1 MDWPRD
7 AGVYLLWVLT
17 CLLPRVFCYLI
28 PFLPYKGKK
37 DLVLGPVLFHVFVN
51 DPVAGIECVLSKL
64 VGNTESG
71 GAAHSL
77 KGGNR
82 GKAVPQ
88 RAVGTAQLPG
98 AVGTAPHWE
107 CWDTQPQGLGLGGA
121 VCSQGLGSGVCV
133 GPFQLR
139 MFCDS
144 RQRTPRAVAACFWYL
159 LCCLSHCFALGEL

>member
-1 MDWPRD
+1 M
-7 AGVYLLWVLT
+7 YLLWVLT

-37 DLVLGPVLFHVFVN
+37 DSVLGPVLFHVFVN

-107 CWDTQPQGLGLGGA
+107 PWDTQPQGLGLGGTA
-121 VCSQGLGSGVCV
+121 CRRIEIRVC
-133 GPFQLR
+133 PFQLR
-139 MFCDS
+139 MFCSSDNEHGLYPS
-144 RQRTPRAVAACFWYL
+144 NQ
-159 LCCLSHCFALGEL
+159 